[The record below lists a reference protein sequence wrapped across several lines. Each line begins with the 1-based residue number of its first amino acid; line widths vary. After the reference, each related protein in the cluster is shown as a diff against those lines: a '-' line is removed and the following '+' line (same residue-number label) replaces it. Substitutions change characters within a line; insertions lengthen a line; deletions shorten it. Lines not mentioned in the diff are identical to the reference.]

1 MQLIIIEKYIWQ
13 ITIKRLQFGFITIIM
28 KYINTFKYVYIIIIF
43 QFLSFSRK
51 INIFLIIFIKHN
63 KISLHLNQVL
73 LLDLVFPKHFIFNLI
88 NLIIDYKQ

>member
-1 MQLIIIEKYIWQ
+1 
-13 ITIKRLQFGFITIIM
+13 M

-88 NLIIDYKQ
+88 NLIIDYKQWLIELERDNIVFLLVLYYFID